1 MNKVFKIPACA
12 GMTKKAAGMTRAA
25 KVLFVAIVALAAMT
39 LTACFGGST
48 SEPTR
53 YYTLAVENINMPNAG
68 DASGRL
74 QVRKFTIDQAYQRNN
89 IVYRES
95 AYDFMFYDLDLWA
108 SRPEQMV
115 AQVAA
120 EYIVKS
126 GLFASVDTRASSG
139 KPDFELLGHID
150 AIEEIDEGSSQ
161 YARLSLKL
169 TLQKPDAD
177 APLWEK
183 RFDERQSVSS
193 REPRLVAEAISKLL
207 GKYME
212 EAIAAIG
219 SASK

>member
-1 MNKVFKIPACA
+1 M
-12 GMTKKAAGMTRAA
+12 KKFTFAFLTA
-25 KVLFVAIVALAAMT
+25 ALAAMT

-53 YYTLAVENINMPNAG
+53 YFTLAVENIDMPNAG

-74 QVRKFTIDQAYQRNN
+74 QVRNN

-115 AQVAA
+115 AQVAS
-120 EYIVKS
+120 EYIVRS
-126 GLFASVDTRASSG
+126 GLFASVDTRATT

-161 YARLSLKL
+161 YARLSLRL
-169 TLQKPDAD
+169 TLQKPDSD

-212 EAIAAIG
+212 EAVAAIG
-219 SASK
+219 QAAK

>member
-1 MNKVFKIPACA
+1 M
-12 GMTKKAAGMTRAA
+12 KKFTFAFLTAA
-25 KVLFVAIVALAAMT
+25 VLAAMT
-39 LTACFGGST
+39 LTACFGGGT

-53 YYTLAVENINMPNAG
+53 YYTLAVENIDMPSAG
-68 DASGRL
+68 NASGRL

-115 AQVAA
+115 AQVAS

-126 GLFASVDTRASSG
+126 GLFASVDTRASG

-150 AIEEIDEGSSQ
+150 AIEEVDEGSSQ
-161 YARLSLKL
+161 YARLAL
-169 TLQKPDAD
+169 TLTFRKAD
-177 APLWEK
+177 SDQPLWEK

-193 REPRLVAEAISKLL
+193 REPRLVAEAMSKLL

-212 EAIAAIG
+212 EAIASIG
-219 SASK
+219 DVNK

>member
-1 MNKVFKIPACA
+1 MIHKI
-12 GMTKKAAGMTRAA
+12 TLI
-25 KVLFVAIVALAAMT
+25 LFTLALAFS
-39 LTACFGGST
+39 LTACLGGGS
-48 SEPTR
+48 SEPTK
-53 YYTLAVENINMPNAG
+53 YYTIAVENISMPSAG
-68 DASGRL
+68 TYADKRL
-74 QVRKFTIDQAYQRNN
+74 QVRKFTIEPAYQRAN

-126 GLFASVDTRASSG
+126 GLFASVDTRASG

-150 AIEEIDEGSSQ
+150 AIEEIDEGSNQ

-169 TLQKPDAD
+169 TLQKPDSD

-212 EAIAAIG
+212 EALGAIA
-219 SASK
+219 SAGK

>member
-1 MNKVFKIPACA
+1 MKKFTFALKKIPACA

-53 YYTLAVENINMPNAG
+53 YFTLAVENIDMPAAG
-68 DASGRL
+68 EANGRL

-126 GLFASVDTRASSG
+126 GLFGVTFSVR
-139 KPDFELLGHID
+139 LL
-150 AIEEIDEGSSQ
+150 
-161 YARLSLKL
+161 K
-169 TLQKPDAD
+169 
-177 APLWEK
+177 
-183 RFDERQSVSS
+183 
-193 REPRLVAEAISKLL
+193 
-207 GKYME
+207 
-212 EAIAAIG
+212 
-219 SASK
+219 

>member
-1 MNKVFKIPACA
+1 MRDFFKNIFALKREIPAFA
-12 GMTKKAAGMTRAA
+12 GMTIAGTLL
-25 KVLFVAIVALAAMT
+25 VLAAMT

-53 YYTLAVENINMPNAG
+53 YYTLAVENIDMPSAG
-68 DASGRL
+68 NASGRL
-74 QVRKFTIDQAYQRNN
+74 QVRKFTIENAYQRNN

-120 EYIVKS
+120 EYLEKS
-126 GLFASVDTRASSG
+126 GIFQAVDTRASG
-139 KPDFELLGHID
+139 KPELELLGHID

-161 YARLSLKL
+161 YARLSIKL
-169 TLQKPDAD
+169 TLQKPDSD
-177 APLWEK
+177 VPLWEK

-212 EAIAAIG
+212 EAIAAIPQ
-219 SASK
+219 ALQAAQ

>member
-1 MNKVFKIPACA
+1 MIKKKIILIAF
-12 GMTKKAAGMTRAA
+12 AA
-25 KVLFVAIVALAAMT
+25 LLAFS
-39 LTACFGGST
+39 LTACLGGGS
-48 SEPTR
+48 SEPTK
-53 YYTLAVENINMPNAG
+53 YYTIAVEKIQTPATNSYK
-68 DASGRL
+68 DKRL
-74 QVRKFTIDQAYQRNN
+74 QVRKFTIEPAYQRAN

-126 GLFASVDTRASSG
+126 GLFASVDTRASG
-139 KPDFELLGHID
+139 KPDFELLV
-150 AIEEIDEGSSQ
+150 DEGSNQ

-169 TLQKPDAD
+169 TLQKPDSD

-212 EAIAAIG
+212 EALGAIADAG
-219 SASK
+219 K

>member
-1 MNKVFKIPACA
+1 MIKKKIILIAF
-12 GMTKKAAGMTRAA
+12 AA
-25 KVLFVAIVALAAMT
+25 LLAFS
-39 LTACFGGST
+39 LTACLGGGSG
-48 SEPTR
+48 EPTK
-53 YYTLAVENINMPNAG
+53 YYTIAVEKIQTPATNSYK
-68 DASGRL
+68 DKRL
-74 QVRKFTIDQAYQRNN
+74 QVRKFTIEPAYQRAN

-120 EYIVKS
+120 EYIAKS
-126 GLFASVDTRASSG
+126 GLFASVDTRASG

-169 TLQKPDAD
+169 TLQKPDSD

-212 EAIAAIG
+212 EALGAIAGAG
-219 SASK
+219 K